1 MTLTAS
7 DYSNIASL
15 IEEGTDTIEYTKGG
29 EVLCIDYT
37 LEIDG
42 YVEDDYYNGTG
53 AFVETSVD
61 FYIESADSY
70 TEDGEETDNDFDED
84 ELYKIV
90 A

>member
-1 MTLTAS
+1 MKLTAS

-15 IEEGTDTIEYTKGG
+15 IEEGNDTLEYTKDGETLIIEYTY
-29 EVLCIDYT
+29 EV
-37 LEIDG
+37 DG

-53 AFVETSVD
+53 AFVQTDTEFCVLG
-61 FYIESADSY
+61 AGSY
-70 TEDGEETDNDFDED
+70 TEDGEETTNDFNEN